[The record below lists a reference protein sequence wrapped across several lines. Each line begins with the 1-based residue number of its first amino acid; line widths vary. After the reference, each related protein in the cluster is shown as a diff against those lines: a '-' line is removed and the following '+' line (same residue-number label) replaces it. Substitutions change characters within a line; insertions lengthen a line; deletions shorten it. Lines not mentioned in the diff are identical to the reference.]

1 MSDLVRSEK
10 DAVVTLTLNR
20 PERLNAL
27 SIALG
32 HSLLKALTDLAQD
45 ESARVLVLTGAG
57 KAFCAGGD
65 FSEIQA
71 ANADPLK
78 AEEGVGVFLDVF
90 QALREI
96 PFPSVARI
104 NGDAVGG
111 GCCLALGC
119 DLRIAVRGARFG
131 LPFVNIGLAGADLG
145 ASYILPRLVGLT
157 RATEMLLLGQTVTAE
172 EAVGF
177 GMIHRCV
184 EPDALDQEVGDLV
197 GRLARG
203 PRLALRLTKQAL
215 VASLDRGL
223 EEALAFERYAQTLA
237 IQSPDVLEG
246 VRAFLEKR
254 PPRFGAG

>member
-1 MSDLVRSEK
+1 MSEIELSAK
-10 DAVVTLTLNR
+10 DGVVTLTLNR

-32 HSLLKALTDLAQD
+32 HSLLKALRDLARD

-65 FSEIQA
+65 FAEIQA
-71 ANADPLK
+71 ANADPVK
-78 AEEGVGVFLDVF
+78 AAEGVGVFIDVF
-90 QALREI
+90 QALRDI
-96 PFPSVARI
+96 PFPAVARV
-104 NGDAVGG
+104 NGDAIGG

-131 LPFVNIGLAGADLG
+131 LPFVNIGLSAADLG

-157 RATEMLLLGQTVTAE
+157 RATEMLLLPQTVTAE
-172 EAVGF
+172 QAAQL
-177 GMIHRCV
+177 GMIHRAV
-184 EPDALDQEVGDLV
+184 EPDTLDREVGELA

-215 VASLDRGL
+215 VGSLDRNLREGL
-223 EEALAFERYAQTLA
+223 DFERKAQTLA

-246 VRAFLEKR
+246 VKAFLEKR

>member
-10 DAVVTLTLNR
+10 DGVVTLTLNR
-20 PERLNAL
+20 PERRNAL
-27 SIALG
+27 SRALG
-32 HSLLKALTDLAQD
+32 HELLGALRELAQD

-65 FSEIQA
+65 FSEIRA
-71 ANADPLK
+71 
-78 AEEGVGVFLDVF
+78 
-90 QALREI
+90 
-96 PFPSVARI
+96 
-104 NGDAVGG
+104 
-111 GCCLALGC
+111 
-119 DLRIAVRGARFG
+119 ARFG

-203 PRLALRLTKQAL
+203 PRLALRLTK
-215 VASLDRGL
+215 
-223 EEALAFERYAQTLA
+223 
-237 IQSPDVLEG
+237 I
-246 VRAFLEKR
+246 
-254 PPRFGAG
+254 